1 MQVTDFEDTD
11 TLMVNFSSHE
21 IVETK
26 DINENTLMELDK
38 SGNIVSLTIEHAR
51 QQAEV
56 STFSYSQLPQKIA

>member
-1 MQVTDFEDTD
+1 MQVTYFEDTD

-21 IVETK
+21 IVKTK